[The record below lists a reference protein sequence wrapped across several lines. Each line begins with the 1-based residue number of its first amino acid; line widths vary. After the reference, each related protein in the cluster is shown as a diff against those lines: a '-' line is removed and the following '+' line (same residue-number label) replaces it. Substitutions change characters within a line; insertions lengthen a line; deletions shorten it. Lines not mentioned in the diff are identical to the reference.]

1 MSRQVDA
8 TNTAGGGGVF
18 GRLGDF
24 VVRWPWV
31 VIAVWVALAIAL
43 PLSVPTL
50 KEMSERHPV
59 AILPADAPATVAAN
73 EMAEAFKQSGS
84 ENVVV
89 VVLSNDKGL
98 GPGDETAYR
107 ALVDALR
114 QDKRDV
120 AMLQDFITTPPLR
133 QVMTSEDRKAW
144 ILPVGLDGA
153 LASPRGK
160 EAYTNVA
167 DIIEKST
174 EGAPFTVHVTG
185 PAVTVA
191 DLNATGEH
199 DRVRIELAIT
209 ILLFIILVIIYRNLL
224 TMLLPLITIGISVVV
239 AQAVVAVSRPT
250 RLGHR
255 EPDDH
260 LHERDD
266 GRSGN
271 GLRRLPD
278 QPLPRLFAAGCQF
291 RFGGQEG
298 VDVDRQGDRCIGGHR
313 NDHLPGDDLRQVGG
327 VLNVRNGIGG
337 GGRRRIPCRGDTSA
351 GHHGARRPP
360 WLDPHRAGTSP
371 VASGAGRAFASRVNP
386 DAIWSRA

>member
-114 QDKRDV
+114 QDKR
-120 AMLQDFITTPPLR
+120 TWSCCR
-133 QVMTSEDRKAW
+133 TS
-144 ILPVGLDGA
+144 
-153 LASPRGK
+153 SPR
-160 EAYTNVA
+160 
-167 DIIEKST
+167 
-174 EGAPFTVHVTG
+174 
-185 PAVTVA
+185 
-191 DLNATGEH
+191 
-199 DRVRIELAIT
+199 
-209 ILLFIILVIIYRNLL
+209 
-224 TMLLPLITIGISVVV
+224 
-239 AQAVVAVSRPT
+239 
-250 RLGHR
+250 HR
-255 EPDDH
+255 
-260 LHERDD
+260 
-266 GRSGN
+266 
-271 GLRRLPD
+271 
-278 QPLPRLFAAGCQF
+278 C
-291 RFGGQEG
+291 
-298 VDVDRQGDRCIGGHR
+298 
-313 NDHLPGDDLRQVGG
+313 
-327 VLNVRNGIGG
+327 
-337 GGRRRIPCRGDTSA
+337 
-351 GHHGARRPP
+351 AR
-360 WLDPHRAGTSP
+360 
-371 VASGAGRAFASRVNP
+371 
-386 DAIWSRA
+386 